1 MGRKLYLI
9 LSFLFTAINGYS
21 LHNLFYITK
30 EKRKG
35 YYFTYVQAGS
45 RRALRVSITS
55 PAQATASSSVVRP
68 PSAGVLPS
76 PWMWVGVASVERRPA
91 ETSSPVREAPV
102 AWVVKPCSLVVTILI
117 LTGLSLTASLRGR
130 QVLFALV
137 FRDGQQF
144 FGLFNEAG
152 SDEAVAISFEV
163 DRIRTPTSV
172 IRLNHFDQI
181 HHC

>member
-1 MGRKLYLI
+1 M
-9 LSFLFTAINGYS
+9 S
-21 LHNLFYITK
+21 
-30 EKRKG
+30 
-35 YYFTYVQAGS
+35 V
-45 RRALRVSITS
+45 TS

-102 AWVVKPCSLVVTILI
+102 AWVGKPCSLVETILI
-117 LTGLSLTASLRGR
+117 LTCLSLTASLRGR

-137 FRDGQQF
+137 FGDGQQF

-163 DRIRTPTSV
+163 DRIRSPTSV
-172 IRLNHFDQI
+172 IRLNHFAQI
-181 HHC
+181 RRC

>member
-1 MGRKLYLI
+1 M
-9 LSFLFTAINGYS
+9 
-21 LHNLFYITK
+21 
-30 EKRKG
+30 
-35 YYFTYVQAGS
+35 
-45 RRALRVSITS
+45 SITS

-117 LTGLSLTASLRGR
+117 LTCLSLTASLRGR

-137 FRDGQQF
+137 FGDGQQF
-144 FGLFNEAG
+144 FSLVNEAR
-152 SDEAVAISFEV
+152 SDEAVAICFEMHW
-163 DRIRTPTSV
+163 IRPPASV
-172 IRLNHFDQI
+172 IGLQHLAQVDHRQVP
-181 HHC
+181 

>member
-1 MGRKLYLI
+1 M
-9 LSFLFTAINGYS
+9 
-21 LHNLFYITK
+21 
-30 EKRKG
+30 
-35 YYFTYVQAGS
+35 
-45 RRALRVSITS
+45 SITS

-68 PSAGVLPS
+68 PSAGVLSS

-91 ETSSPVREAPV
+91 ETSSPVGEASD
-102 AWVVKPCSLVVTILI
+102 AWGVVKPSSLAVTVLI

-137 FRDGQQF
+137 FGDGQQF

-163 DRIRTPTSV
+163 DRIRSPTSV
-172 IRLNHFDQI
+172 IRLNHFAQI